1 MDSPRDDMQSLPEGI
16 EALRALV
23 LTMMSERDATLA
35 ERDALALE
43 RDTLQTQND
52 RLRHLLLQL
61 RRMHFGARSE
71 RLPEEQLQLGLE
83 ALEQAIAKED
93 AEAEKR
99 DPELR
104 RDNAAKRRA
113 SRGALPA
120 HLPRIEVTLAPED
133 TTCPCCRASMT
144 VIGEDTSER
153 LDVIPAQFRVIV
165 TRRPKLACRA
175 CAGTVVQAP
184 APARLIEGGIP
195 TEAMIAHVLVARYA
209 DHLPLYRQAQILA
222 RQGVILERS
231 TLSFWMGYA
240 AAEAAPVVARLREMM
255 LASARIFADET
266 VVPVLDP
273 GRGRTKQGYFW
284 ALARDDRPWG
294 GSQPPAVVYSYAPG
308 RGHTH
313 ANALLGGYR
322 GILQCDGYA
331 AYKKFAD
338 AKSAETSVTLAFCW
352 SHVRRGFYDLAK
364 AKAPIATETL
374 QRIAALYEVEAR
386 VRGNSA
392 ADRLAARQAES
403 KPLVTELRIWFE
415 AQIAKLPARGPT
427 AEAINYALNH
437 WDGLERFLE
446 DGRIELDNNS
456 VERAM
461 RPVCL
466 SRKNSL
472 FAGSDEGG
480 ENWACL
486 ASLIETALC
495 RARHRQV
502 YAECQTMPS
511 QSLRWHAHREFCGD
525 PIGIV
530 RCCRSH
536 SGTPVT
542 EPMATTPRA
551 NGCKSGRSLRLL
563 SRQGSLPSAASA
575 SNPWSHYAERS
586 ARKSAGT
593 ADLAE

>member
-1 MDSPRDDMQSLPEGI
+1 MDSQRDDIQSLPEGI

-23 LTMMSERDATLA
+23 LTTMSERDVAVT
-35 ERDALALE
+35 E
-43 RDTLQTQND
+43 RDTLLAQND

-61 RRMHFGARSE
+61 KRMHFGARSE
-71 RLPEEQLQLGLE
+71 RLPEEQLQLGFE
-83 ALEQAIAKED
+83 AIEQAIAKAD

-104 RDNAAKRRA
+104 KDNATKRRA
-113 SRGALPA
+113 SRGALPS
-120 HLPRIEVTLAPED
+120 HLPRIEVTMTPED
-133 TTCPCCRASMT
+133 TACPCCRATMT

-165 TRRPKLACRA
+165 TKRPKLACRA

-195 TEAMIAHVLVARYA
+195 TEAMVAHVLVARYA
-209 DHLPLYRQAQILA
+209 DHLPLYRQSQILA
-222 RQGVILERS
+222 RQGVILDRS

-240 AAEAAPVVARLREMM
+240 AAEVAPVVARLREMM
-255 LASARIFADET
+255 LASTRIFADET

-284 ALARDDRPWG
+284 AIARDDRPWG

-313 ANALLGGYR
+313 ANTLLGGYR

-331 AYKKFAD
+331 AYKKFAGS
-338 AKSAETSVTLAFCW
+338 KSAGTSVTLAFCW

-364 AKAPIATETL
+364 AKAPIAMEAL
-374 QRIAALYEVEAR
+374 QRIAALYEIEAR
-386 VRGNSA
+386 VRGKSA

-427 AEAINYALNH
+427 AEAIRYALNH
-437 WDGLERFLE
+437 WEGLERFLD

-456 VERAM
+456 VERSI
-461 RPVCL
+461 RPVAL

-486 ASLIETALC
+486 ASLVETCKLNHVNPQAYFTDLLT
-495 RARHRQV
+495 RLVNGWPQKRID
-502 YAECQTMPS
+502 ELMPWFWAPP
-511 QSLRWHAHREFCGD
+511 QQ
-525 PIGIV
+525 P
-530 RCCRSH
+530 
-536 SGTPVT
+536 P
-542 EPMATTPRA
+542 
-551 NGCKSGRSLRLL
+551 
-563 SRQGSLPSAASA
+563 
-575 SNPWSHYAERS
+575 
-586 ARKSAGT
+586 
-593 ADLAE
+593 